1 MKKIIFYVI
10 ILLFVSRLQAQE
22 NTDSLLFELNT
33 NKLEDTNTVDLLL
46 QLSYIFRFTKQDTA
60 ILFAEKAVLLSR
72 NLNFNNGKAQSFY
85 TLGVLY
91 AYKRANKKAFD
102 YLSSAK
108 ELFEK
113 QDMEHGV
120 LKCQTYLG
128 MVYINMGE
136 YEKSL
141 QISQIT
147 INKYEKNID
156 KEMLS
161 RNYNNIGRVHQI
173 RKNFDLSIQYFK
185 KALNI
190 LSTSDDK
197 KSIAILFT
205 NIANLHIALHELDSA
220 KANYKKA
227 IEITKTINHNAY
239 LSFLYTSMSAV
250 YLLENND
257 KEALKTLNKSLD
269 ICNKNNFLSE
279 KTICLL
285 KLSYLY
291 LKMSDSSTSKIER
304 KKHINTALK
313 YLNETQIILKNNKN
327 SEQLLECYD
336 HLSVA
341 HSRLNQYKFSYEYL
355 LKYNSLK
362 DSLFNIEREHGIQD
376 LEAKYQHKIQ
386 EKELKNKGLIIQQQL
401 LKNKKE
407 KFQRNVFII
416 GFISILIGFI
426 VFVKIYIKQKKLS
439 EMKIDFVNNMTHEFK
454 TPLSNIN
461 LAVSILSSNV
471 NTEAQQFL
479 SIIKE
484 EQDRLKKGID
494 IVLST
499 SLLDKN
505 ELVVNFEKT
514 NIHQIIKHIAHNNE
528 LYANKKNGKIVLNLS
543 AKIFTISIDEYHF
556 INVINNLIENAIK
569 YSNDKFV
576 INISTVNENSSLLI
590 KISDSGIGIAQ
601 KDLKY
606 IFDKFYRVS
615 TKNRYE
621 TNGFG
626 IGLYYVKKIVK
637 AHNAKINVTSKL
649 NEGSV
654 FTLTFKY

>member
-10 ILLFVSRLQAQE
+10 ILLFVSNLQAQKK
-22 NTDSLLFELNT
+22 TDSLLFELNT
-33 NKLEDTNTVDLLL
+33 NKLKDSNKVNLFL
-46 QLSYIFRFTKQDTA
+46 QLSYNFRFTKQDTA
-60 ILFAEKAVLLSR
+60 IFFAEKAVLLSQK
-72 NLNFNNGKAQSFY
+72 LNFDNVKAQSFY
-85 TLGVLY
+85 TLGMLY
-91 AYKRANKKAFD
+91 TYKRENEKAFD
-102 YLSSAK
+102 FLTTAK
-108 ELFEK
+108 ELFEE
-113 QDMEHGV
+113 QNMEYEI

-128 MVYINMGE
+128 MVFINMGE

-141 QISQIT
+141 QLSQIT

-173 RKNFDLSIQYFK
+173 RKNFDLSLQYFK
-185 KALNI
+185 KALTV
-190 LSTSDDK
+190 LTPSDDK
-197 KSIAILFT
+197 KSIAILLT
-205 NIANLHIALHELDSA
+205 NMANIYIMLNMLDSA
-220 KANYKKA
+220 KFNYQKA

-239 LSFLYTSMSAV
+239 LSFLYTSMSVV
-250 YLLENND
+250 YLLENENN
-257 KEALKTLNKSLD
+257 EALKILNKSLD
-269 ICNKNNFLSE
+269 ICNKNNFLPE

-291 LKMSDSSTSKIER
+291 LKLSDSSFNEIER
-304 KKHINTALK
+304 KKYIDTAIT
-313 YLNETQIILKNNKN
+313 YLNETLIILKNK
-327 SEQLLECYD
+327 EDTERLLECYNY
-336 HLSVA
+336 LSAA
-341 HSRLNQYKFSYEYL
+341 HSRLNQYKHSYDYL

-362 DSLFNIEREHGIQD
+362 DSLFNIKRENIIQD
-376 LEAKYQHKIQ
+376 LEAKYQHEIQ
-386 EKELKNKGLIIQQQL
+386 GKELKNKELIIQQQL

-407 KFQRNVFII
+407 KFQRNVFIV
-416 GFISILIGFI
+416 GFFCILIGFI
-426 VFVKIYIKQKKLS
+426 VFVKIYFKQKKLS

-461 LAVSILSSNV
+461 LAVSILASNA
-471 NTEAQQFL
+471 NTEEQEFL

-484 EQDRLKKGID
+484 EQNRLKKGID

-514 NIHQIIKHIAHNNE
+514 DIHQILKDVAHNNE

-543 AKIFTISIDEYHF
+543 AKNFIISIDEYHF

-569 YSNDKFV
+569 YSNNKFA

-590 KISDSGIGIAQ
+590 KISDTGIGIAK

-621 TNGFG
+621 SNGFG
-626 IGLYYVKKIVK
+626 IGLYYVKKIIE

-654 FTLTFKY
+654 FTLNFKS